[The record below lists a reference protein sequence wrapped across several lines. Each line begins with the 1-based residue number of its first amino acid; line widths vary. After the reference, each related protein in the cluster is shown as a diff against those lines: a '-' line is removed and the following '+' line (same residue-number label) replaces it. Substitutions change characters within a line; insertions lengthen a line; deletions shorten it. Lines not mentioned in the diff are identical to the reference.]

1 MNGHQSNEGPV
12 FTAPNVNDNA
22 SFSLFVQ
29 GLVPSAKT
37 QDINYITNTLYPAVF
52 DGTLPYSDQLN
63 RAILFVSEYIIT
75 CKTNWLDRA
84 FKNDTY
90 GYVFSVP
97 PGVHAQDTQYT
108 FYNGPGTGDMYGTYN
123 TTVALALQQYITSFA
138 MAGTPNGGPGFPT
151 FPPYGSGTILNLTD
165 SGFPNVPDPTANE
178 RCLYWQQEPYK
189 ANTASGTTR
198 TATNDSTTFWGEELW
213 KTVGALLASLVIL

>member
-1 MNGHQSNEGPV
+1 MNGHQSDEGPV
-12 FTAPNVNDNA
+12 FTAPYIDDNA

-37 QDINYITNTLYPAVF
+37 QDIYYITNTLYPAIF
-52 DGTLPYSDQLN
+52 NGTLPYGDQLS

-75 CKTNWLDRA
+75 CKSNMLDRA

-108 FYNGPGTGDMYGTYN
+108 FYNGPGTSDLYGTYN
-123 TTVALALQQYITSFA
+123 ASVAVALQQYITSFA
-138 MAGTPNGGPGFPT
+138 ITGTPDGGPDFPA
-151 FPPYGSGTILNLTD
+151 FPPYRTGTVLNLTT
-165 SGFPNVPDPTANE
+165 SGFPSVLDPTANE

-189 ANTASGTTR
+189 ANTASGTTQP
-198 TATNDSTTFWGEELW
+198 ATNGSSMFWRGEMW
-213 KTVGALLASLVIL
+213 KTVGALLASLIVL